1 MKFGKLPQ
9 LLAGELPTMIKVLLE
24 MGYLGHRGARNARE
38 CRVIRAENPLSVE
51 NRQLVESGNAL
62 RAFGEV

>member
-24 MGYLGHRGARNARE
+24 MRYLGRRCARDARDRE
-38 CRVIRAENPLSVE
+38 RIRAESDD
-51 NRQLVESGNAL
+51 Q
-62 RAFGEV
+62 